1 MIYKASQQQKKEFDN
16 DPELQAY
23 YKSVNNKDK

>member
-1 MIYKASQQQKKEFDN
+1 MIYKAHQQQKKEFDN

-23 YKSVNNKDK
+23 YKSNKKK